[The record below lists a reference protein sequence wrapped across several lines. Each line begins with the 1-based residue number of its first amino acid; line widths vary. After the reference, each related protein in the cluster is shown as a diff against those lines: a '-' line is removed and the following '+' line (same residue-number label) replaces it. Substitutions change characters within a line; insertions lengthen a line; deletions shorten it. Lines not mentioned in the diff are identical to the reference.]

1 MRMKKIP
8 HPLPLP
14 TPAEIELAKTDA
26 DARKRVRNQMLR
38 VRRRDEE
45 IARLTAENTDADV
58 YGDDGDLG
66 ELCDLGDNY
75 DDDPVIRYVCF
86 LLVFADVLPCAASC
100 ALVLA
105 RRIAIS
111 GLLRVRTTQ
120 HTGM

>member
-14 TPAEIELAKTDA
+14 TPAEIDLAKTDA

-45 IARLTAENTDADV
+45 IARLTAENADADV

-66 ELCDLGDNY
+66 DLGDNY
-75 DDDPVIRYVCF
+75 DDDPVIRYVRL
-86 LLVFADVLPCAASC
+86 LLVIADVLPCAASC
-100 ALVLA
+100 APVLA
-105 RRIAIS
+105 SRIAIS

-120 HTGM
+120 HTRM

>member
-1 MRMKKIP
+1 MKKIP
-8 HPLPLP
+8 RPLPLP
-14 TPAEIELAKTDA
+14 TPAEIDLAKTDA

-45 IARLTAENTDADV
+45 IARLNAENADAHV

-66 ELCDLGDNY
+66 DNY
-75 DDDPVIRYVCF
+75 NDDPVIRYVCL
-86 LLVFADVLPCAASC
+86 LLVLADVLPCAASC
-100 ALVLA
+100 APVLA
-105 RRIAIS
+105 SRIAIS